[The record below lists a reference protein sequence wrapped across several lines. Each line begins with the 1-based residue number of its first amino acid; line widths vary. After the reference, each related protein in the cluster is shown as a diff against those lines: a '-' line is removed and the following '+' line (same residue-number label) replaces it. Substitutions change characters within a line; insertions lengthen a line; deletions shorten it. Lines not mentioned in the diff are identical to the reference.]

1 MLTESRQAPAG
12 TGSAHPRQEGA
23 GRRTTA
29 LYVVCSPKRG
39 VGKTLLARLLAEFYL
54 IDGRPVAAFDLA
66 DEGPQLA
73 DYLPDCTTIA
83 DIGDA
88 TGQMA
93 LFDRILADRQA
104 TKIIDLSHRTFKDFF
119 TIAEKIGFF
128 AEARRQG
135 IEPLILFMIDPGQ
148 KSAKAYAIL
157 RRWLMEASL
166 LPVRNQMVA
175 KGIPY
180 CAAFPNESAV
190 PVSLGDA
197 GARRLAA
204 HAGRPGELLVRPFL
218 AHHPGLAAGAA
229 GRRAAG
235 MDQAQLSPVPG
246 DRALADV
253 RGDIVLVEMTGRDFR
268 AGDRWRQNQSAAA
281 PVRIRLSRILLRLAR
296 ECLAALTVA
305 QCVHG

>member
-1 MLTESRQAPAG
+1 MLTESRHSPEG
-12 TGSAHPRQEGA
+12 TGSAHARQDGA

-93 LFDRILADRQA
+93 LFARILADRQA

-148 KSAKAYAIL
+148 KSAKAYAVL

-175 KGIPY
+175 RGIPY

-190 PVSLGDA
+190 PVSLEMPVL
-197 GARRLAA
+197 GASLRT
-204 HAGRPGELLVRPFL
+204 LVDQESFSF
-218 AHHPGLAAGAA
+218 AQFW
-229 GRRAAG
+229 RAT
-235 MDQAQLSPVPG
+235 PVS
-246 DRALADV
+246 L
-253 RGDIVLVEMTGRDFR
+253 
-268 AGDRWRQNQSAAA
+268 
-281 PVRIRLSRILLRLAR
+281 PVRLDDELRAWIKRNFLQFREIELWLMCEEILSSLK
-296 ECLAALTVA
+296 
-305 QCVHG
+305 